1 MLKTLSYFNLIFSV
15 IYFLV
20 YLQNGGFGP
29 VSALVGVVVFSWMV
43 LRGLE
48 NEQKKWPL
56 LQWVSAVMSF
66 IFAGLTGYGAVVLL
80 LDAMEYHYYPLQV
93 LLLIVSGFLF
103 TATVL
108 VQLFRAYCNN
118 YSKIIEQPFDN

>member
-29 VSALVGVVVFSWMV
+29 VSALLGVVVFSWMV

-56 LQWVSAVMSF
+56 LQWVSAVMSL

-80 LDAMEYHYYPLQV
+80 LDAIEYQYYPLQV

-108 VQLFRAYCNN
+108 LQLIRAYCNN

>member
-1 MLKTLSYFNLIFSV
+1 MLRTLSYLNLIFSV

-29 VSALVGVVVFSWMV
+29 VSALLGVVVFSWMV

-48 NEQKKWPL
+48 NGQEKWPL
-56 LQWVSAVMSF
+56 LQWVAALMSLV
-66 IFAGLTGYGAVVLL
+66 FAGLTGYGAIVLL
-80 LDAMEYHYYPLQV
+80 LDAVEYQYYPLQV

-103 TATVL
+103 AAAVL
-108 VQLFRAYCNN
+108 VQLFAAYSNN
-118 YSKIIEQPFDN
+118 YSKKNKQPFDN

>member
-20 YLQNGGFGP
+20 YLQNGGYGP
-29 VSALVGVVVFSWMV
+29 VSALLGVVVFSWMV

-56 LQWVSAVMSF
+56 LQWVSAVMSL

-80 LDAMEYHYYPLQV
+80 LDAIEYQYYPLQV

-108 VQLFRAYCNN
+108 LQLIRAYCNN

>member
-29 VSALVGVVVFSWMV
+29 VSALLGVVVFSWMV

-56 LQWVSAVMSF
+56 LQWVSAVMSL

-80 LDAMEYHYYPLQV
+80 LDAIEYEYYPLQV

-103 TATVL
+103 TAAVL
-108 VQLFRAYCNN
+108 LQLFRAYCNN

>member
-29 VSALVGVVVFSWMV
+29 VSALLGVVVFSWMV

-56 LQWVSAVMSF
+56 LQWVSAVMSL
-66 IFAGLTGYGAVVLL
+66 IFAALTGYGAVVLL
-80 LDAMEYHYYPLQV
+80 LDAIEYQYYPLQV

>member
-29 VSALVGVVVFSWMV
+29 VSALLGVVVFSWMV

-56 LQWVSAVMSF
+56 LQWVSAVMSL

-80 LDAMEYHYYPLQV
+80 LDAIEYQYYPLQV
-93 LLLIVSGFLF
+93 LLLTVSGFLF

-108 VQLFRAYCNN
+108 LQLIRAYCNN

>member
-1 MLKTLSYFNLIFSV
+1 MLRTLSYLNLIFSV

-29 VSALVGVVVFSWMV
+29 VSALLGVVVFSWMV

-48 NEQKKWPL
+48 NGQEKWPL
-56 LQWVSAVMSF
+56 LQWVAALMSLV
-66 IFAGLTGYGAVVLL
+66 FAGLTGYGAIVLL
-80 LDAMEYHYYPLQV
+80 LDAVEYQYYPLQV

-103 TATVL
+103 AAAVL
-108 VQLFRAYCNN
+108 VQLFAAYSNN
-118 YSKIIEQPFDN
+118 YSKKSKQPFDN